1 MYNYKINLN
10 VITLLSIF
18 LFFSFSVYSKNFEI
32 KIIGN
37 NNLDQE
43 FIESIVDL
51 DINLDGDDLINYII
65 KELFSTGYFQSVDAE
80 IIDMI
85 LSINLVE
92 NPVIN
97 KIKFIGNDRF
107 KDDDLNIVIKNELI
121 DTDIY
126 NLATA
131 NKINKLLIQHY
142 KNYGYNLVNI
152 SHSTKDLDNG
162 QIDLYYDIIEGDTT
176 KIKKIN
182 IIGNNFFSTKK
193 IKSILRSQESKFY
206 KIIGYNT
213 KYNENLIYL
222 DENRIRDYYLNQ
234 GFKNI
239 KINSTVSEFIPEK
252 NQVILNFFIDEGKRF
267 YISEIDIIFEDQIDD
282 QSFDFDEIINDLDIK
297 KNKKFNMNKITKSSD
312 KIYDYLLNQ
321 GFIFIDVS
329 PLDTEI
335 DNNVE
340 LVFLI
345 TKIKETYISEIE
357 IDGNTRTKD
366 RVIRRELEVFE
377 GDPFIP
383 SKVLKSRTN
392 INNLNFFGKVDINA
406 TPIDNKMKI
415 DIEVEEKPTGEF
427 NIGALFDSYNG
438 VSLVSGLKENNIL
451 GDGRYLA
458 LDLNTSAD
466 KAGINF
472 EVIEPYIFNKHF
484 NLIYNINFTSAD
496 LISSS
501 GYKVDTQTA
510 GIGSRYNLTENIS
523 HYVKLDYSIDDY
535 HSITST
541 ATNSVKNMG
550 GENVQ
555 FTLSN
560 RFSLSELDTGFRP
573 SDGYRI
579 NWYNEFAISNFMRNK
594 ISYDKFYNFNKK
606 VLSYRTQIANIT
618 NLKSG
623 DVADTSKFKLGG
635 RSLRGFD
642 RSGVGPRN
650 SSSSYI
656 GGNNLLSLQID
667 YQIPISESELNLVD
681 FVTFLDAGKIFSN
694 DTKPTNSTESIRVS
708 TGAGINFNTPIGPLS
723 LTYAIPLQSES
734 YDKEKKVVFSIGWVN

>member
-182 IIGNNFFSTKK
+182 IIGNNFFSTRK